1 MSSDASVGNEA
12 LPDAEEAAKREAK
25 RERDRARSAAYRKAN
40 AEKRNAYARARRAAL
55 SDAQR
60 LVISQKQ
67 KKRRTENREKYLES
81 VRRTNAKR
89 PTKKPRSD

>member
-1 MSSDASVGNEA
+1 MEHKAP
-12 LPDAEEAAKREAK
+12 PDAEKEAKRQAKREK
-25 RERDRARSAAYRKAN
+25 ERARSAAYRKAN
-40 AEKRNAYARARRAAL
+40 TEKRNSYARARRAAL

-89 PTKKPRSD
+89 PTKRPRSD